1 MQFCTLT
8 TYRRNSYGPFTEQKD
23 ETMET
28 LHRCLLYPDTCNAM
42 AIRQYA
48 WAIAGAVMLLFIG
61 AAAWGAWR
69 SQVPRR
75 SSDTVRR

>member
-1 MQFCTLT
+1 
-8 TYRRNSYGPFTEQKD
+8 
-23 ETMET
+23 MET

-42 AIRQYA
+42 AIQQYA